1 MDYSKE
7 EQALPQLMMEMRIHQ
22 CHLNLKRVGSTGI
35 RRISNPGAIQ
45 CRGCHLSQL
54 AIVTLMLLAGP

>member
-7 EQALPQLMMEMRIHQ
+7 EQALPQLVMEIRIHQ

-45 CRGCHLSQL
+45 RRVVICHSWQL
-54 AIVTLMLLAGP
+54 

>member
-7 EQALPQLMMEMRIHQ
+7 EQALPQLMMETRIHQ

-45 CRGCHLSQL
+45 RRVVICHL
-54 AIVTLMLLAGP
+54 AIVTLMLVADP